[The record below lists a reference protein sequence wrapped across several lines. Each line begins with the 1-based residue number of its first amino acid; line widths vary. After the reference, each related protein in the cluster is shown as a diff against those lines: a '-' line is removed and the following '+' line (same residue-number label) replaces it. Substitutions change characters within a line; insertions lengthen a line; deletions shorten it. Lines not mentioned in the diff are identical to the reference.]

1 MADHKTALERLLS
14 PVADVRRN
22 EVASA
27 LLMTLLI
34 FLLLAA
40 YYLLKTVREVLILS
54 EGGAEV
60 KSYSSAAQAVLLLLI
75 VPAYGAFASRVSP
88 VRLVSRVTLF
98 FALHI
103 GLFMAAIS
111 AGLRV
116 GIVYFLW
123 AGIFNLMV
131 IAQFW
136 AFANDLYTEEQGKR
150 LFPLIGVGGSLG
162 AWLGAVRAGT
172 LVEQSGP
179 ARLLAGALVILLACA
194 ALVPLIYR
202 SASKSTD
209 ERPKAREAPLSR
221 EGGFTLILQDRYLLL
236 IAVMMLLIN
245 VVNTTGEYL
254 FGRYVVEQ
262 ANTLF
267 SAADPGSREARE
279 RFIGE
284 TYSRLYGTVN
294 LLGFLLQM
302 FAVARIVKWLGVG
315 PALMLHPL
323 AALTGYV
330 LLLRTPSL
338 GLLTGVKVVD
348 NSLDYSLGN
357 ITRQVLWLP
366 TSREAK
372 YKAKQAIDSF
382 FVRMG
387 DVASALLV
395 FLGERLVF
403 SVPVFA
409 AVIVVLTA
417 VWLTVVARVNA
428 LRSRRVQV
436 AGAPSHAASS

>member
-1 MADHKTALERLLS
+1 MPAKTALERLLA
-14 PVADVRRN
+14 PVAEVRRN
-22 EVASA
+22 EVVSA

-40 YYLLKTVREVLILS
+40 YYLIKTVREVLILT

-60 KSYSSAAQAVLLLLI
+60 KSYSAAGQAVLLLFL
-75 VPAYGAFASRVSP
+75 VPAYGAFASRVAP
-88 VRLVSRVTLF
+88 VRLVTTVTLF
-98 FALHI
+98 FAGHVA
-103 GLFMAAIS
+103 LFIVAIN

-116 GIVYFLW
+116 GVIYFLW

-136 AFANDLYTEEQGKR
+136 AFANDLYSEEQGKR
-150 LFPLIGVGGSLG
+150 LFPLIGIGGSLG

-172 LVEQSGP
+172 LIESSSP
-179 ARLLAGALVILLACA
+179 TRLLAGAGGILVLCA
-194 ALVPLIYR
+194 MLVPVIYR
-202 SASKSTD
+202 ATARSAAASAKPSD
-209 ERPKAREAPLSR
+209 APLSR
-221 EGGFTLILQDRYLLL
+221 EGGFTMIFQDRYLLF
-236 IAVMMLLIN
+236 IAIMMLLVN

-254 FGRYVVEQ
+254 FGRYIVEQ
-262 ANTLF
+262 ANSMF
-267 SAADPGSREARE
+267 SGTDAAAIAARE
-279 RFIGE
+279 RFVGE
-284 TYSRLYGTVN
+284 TYSGLYGKVN
-294 LLGFLLQM
+294 LIGFLLQM

-323 AALTGYV
+323 AALTGYM

-338 GLLTGVKVVD
+338 GLLTTVKVAD

-372 YKAKQAIDSF
+372 YKAKQAVDSF

-395 FLGERLVF
+395 FIGERLAF
-403 SVPVFA
+403 SVPAFA

-417 VWLTVVARVNA
+417 VWLIVITRLNA
-428 LRSRRVQV
+428 LRSQRLAVEH
-436 AGAPSHAASS
+436 PESHAAT